1 MPNKL
6 QFNPT
11 VDDINSWSILFDY
24 FIYKLNINED
34 GSGWIYLVELTKN
47 FAVTKVKDVQASDPT
62 CKEFMINTYL

>member
-1 MPNKL
+1 MLNKL
-6 QFNPT
+6 QLNPT
-11 VDDINSWSILFDY
+11 LDDINSWSILFDY